1 VVFDKSSET
10 VGVLTREGAL
20 GASSLAD
27 FLEKLHKPRAI
38 WMMVPA
44 ALVDQLVTD
53 ILPLL
58 DPGDIVVD
66 GGNSCYVDDM
76 RRASE
81 LTAKGIHYLDCG
93 TSGGIMGLERGYSL
107 MIGGPDDAVKFL
119 DPVFRALAPGTG
131 DIPRTP
137 GRDKLGGTAE
147 HGYLHCGAS
156 GAGHF
161 VKIVHNG
168 IVYGLMASYVE
179 GMNILK
185 HAKIGKGDR
194 IADAETTPL

>member
-1 VVFDKSSET
+1 
-10 VGVLTREGAL
+10 
-20 GASSLAD
+20 
-27 FLEKLHKPRAI
+27 
-38 WMMVPA
+38 MMVPA